1 MWDVDVVLETYQTDC
16 GDASSAEFTTKR
28 GEKRRG
34 DGYLSVFF
42 FFFLKIIFLLFGL
55 WMMALSDHQFC
66 GDDAHGY

>member
-1 MWDVDVVLETYQTDC
+1 MDVVLETYQTDC

-42 FFFLKIIFLLFGL
+42 FFFFKDYFLVVWPLNDGTLRSPVL
-55 WMMALSDHQFC
+55 WR
-66 GDDAHGY
+66 